1 MKRIFFLIA
10 AVTCFFLYSR
20 TQAQTKPVLSF
31 SLKEAQDYAYAN
43 NYDLKNSAYDVQIAK
58 KMVRQNTAIG
68 LPQVDAGIDYID
80 YLAVPVMVLPDEL
93 AQMFHQNTISFTEK
107 YNTTAR
113 AKLTQL
119 IYSGQYLVGLQ
130 TAKAYLETAKQKM
143 I

>member
-68 LPQVDAGIDYID
+68 LPQID
-80 YLAVPVMVLPDEL
+80 
-93 AQMFHQNTISFTEK
+93 
-107 YNTTAR
+107 
-113 AKLTQL
+113 
-119 IYSGQYLVGLQ
+119 G
-130 TAKAYLETAKQKM
+130 
-143 I
+143 